1 MSDKVLTYLQGD
13 SQGARR
19 DLIAH
24 CYYDAAQGDP
34 KSGPVVFAV
43 LLDACAEQFAKTPQ
57 ELLGVVTE
65 FRKLLA
71 EGREMEAR
79 IRERVELSN
88 YGVVAEFKDETRR
101 ANDTLREIFN
111 LAKDVGIE
119 SAKKTVQELR
129 PVIVAN
135 LERIGVDLYLLK
147 DDLKE
152 NRESARR
159 MAEEAAEMRALH
171 QENQALVMRFGKE
184 SRANWITVGLLA
196 GICLSAVFTM
206 LPWWGG
212 SLSFV
217 VVIALIQ
224 WLSRQPWDFVRRW
237 IENWKASSAQS
248 KPAG

>member
-57 ELLGVVTE
+57 ELVKATADFQQVVT
-65 FRKLLA
+65 KATDL
-71 EGREMEAR
+71 
-79 IRERVELSN
+79 ERRMIERTDQN
-88 YGVVAEFKDETRR
+88 NAAVVAEFKDETRR
-101 ANDTLREIFN
+101 ANDTLREI
-111 LAKDVGIE
+111 VGLGNITIDRGKRIDQQLKPI
-119 SAKKTVQELR
+119 ATH
-129 PVIVAN
+129 

-147 DDLKE
+147 DDLKD

-159 MAEEAAEMRALH
+159 TAEAADKIQTIH
-171 QENQALVMRFGKE
+171 QENQALVKRLGKE

-206 LPWWGG
+206 LPWWGV
-212 SLSFV
+212 SFSFV

-224 WLSRQPWDFVRRW
+224 WLSRQSWDFVRRW
-237 IENWKASSAQS
+237 IENWKSSSAKS
-248 KPAG
+248 EPAG

>member
-57 ELLGVVTE
+57 ELVKATADFQQVVT
-65 FRKLLA
+65 KA
-71 EGREMEAR
+71 TDW
-79 IRERVELSN
+79 ERRMIERTDQN
-88 YGVVAEFKDETRR
+88 NAAVVAEFKDETRR
-101 ANDTLREIFN
+101 ANDTLREI
-111 LAKDVGIE
+111 VGLGNITIDRG
-119 SAKKTVQELR
+119 KKIDQQLKPIATH
-129 PVIVAN
+129 

-159 MAEEAAEMRALH
+159 TAEAADKIQTIH
-171 QENQALVMRFGKE
+171 QENQALVKRLGKE

-196 GICLSAVFTM
+196 GICLSAVFTL

-212 SLSFV
+212 SLAFV
-217 VVIALIQ
+217 AAIGLVQ
-224 WLSRQPWDFVRRW
+224 WLSRQSWDFVRRW
-237 IENWKASSAQS
+237 IENRKSSSAKS
-248 KPAG
+248 EPAG

>member
-57 ELLGVVTE
+57 ELVKATADFQQVVT
-65 FRKLLA
+65 KVTDL
-71 EGREMEAR
+71 
-79 IRERVELSN
+79 ERRMIERTDQN
-88 YGVVAEFKDETRR
+88 NAAVVAEFKDETRR
-101 ANDTLREIFN
+101 ANDALREI
-111 LAKDVGIE
+111 VGLGNITIDRGKRIDQQLKPI
-119 SAKKTVQELR
+119 ATH
-129 PVIVAN
+129 

-147 DDLKE
+147 DDLKD

-159 MAEEAAEMRALH
+159 TAEAADKIQTLH
-171 QENQALVMRFGKE
+171 QENQALVKRLGKE

-196 GICLSAVFTM
+196 GICLSAVFTL

-212 SLSFV
+212 SLAFV
-217 VVIALIQ
+217 AAIGLVQ
-224 WLSRQPWDFVRRW
+224 WLSRQSWDFVRRW
-237 IENWKASSAQS
+237 IENRKSSSAKS
-248 KPAG
+248 EPAG

>member
-57 ELLGVVTE
+57 ELVKATADFQQVVT
-65 FRKLLA
+65 KATDL
-71 EGREMEAR
+71 
-79 IRERVELSN
+79 ERRMIERTDKN
-88 YGVVAEFKDETRR
+88 NAAVVAEFKDETRR
-101 ANDTLREIFN
+101 ANDTLREI
-111 LAKDVGIE
+111 VGLGNITIDRGKRIDQQLKPI
-119 SAKKTVQELR
+119 ATH
-129 PVIVAN
+129 

-147 DDLKE
+147 DDLKD
-152 NRESARR
+152 NRESAKRTT
-159 MAEEAAEMRALH
+159 EAAEKIQAIQ
-171 QENQALVMRFGKE
+171 QENQALVKRLGKE

-196 GICLSAVFTM
+196 GICLSGVFTM

-224 WLSRQPWDFVRRW
+224 WLSRLSWDFLFRW
-237 IENWKASSAQS
+237 LAKRKKSPAQS

>member
-101 ANDTLREIFN
+101 ASDTLREIVN
-111 LAKDVGIE
+111 LGNVIIE
-119 SAKKTVQELR
+119 RAKKIDEKLK
-129 PVIVAN
+129 PVVAN

-152 NRESARR
+152 NRESTRR
-159 MAEEAAEMRALH
+159 MVEEAAEMRTIH
-171 QENQALVMRFGKE
+171 QENQALVMRLGKE
-184 SRANWITVGLLA
+184 SRANWITFGLLA

-224 WLSRQPWDFVRRW
+224 WLSRQSWAFVRRW
-237 IENWKASSAQS
+237 IGSWKSSS
-248 KPAG
+248 VKSNPTG

>member
-57 ELLGVVTE
+57 ELVRATADFQQMVT
-65 FRKLLA
+65 KATDL
-71 EGREMEAR
+71 
-79 IRERVELSN
+79 ERRMIERTDRN
-88 YGVVAEFKDETRR
+88 NAAVVAEFKDETRR
-101 ANDTLREIFN
+101 ANDTLREIVSMGN
-111 LAKDVGIE
+111 ITIDRGKRIDQQLKPIA
-119 SAKKTVQELR
+119 TH
-129 PVIVAN
+129 

-147 DDLKE
+147 DDLKD
-152 NRESARR
+152 NRESAKRT
-159 MAEEAAEMRALH
+159 AEAAEKIQTLH
-171 QENQALVMRFGKE
+171 QENQALVKRLGKE
-184 SRANWITVGLLA
+184 FRANWITVGLLA

>member
-43 LLDACAEQFAKTPQ
+43 LLDAAAEQFAKTPQ

-101 ANDTLREIFN
+101 ACDTLREIVVLGN
-111 LAKDVGIE
+111 GIIDRAKRIDEKLKPI
-119 SAKKTVQELR
+119 A
-129 PVIVAN
+129 AN

-159 MAEEAAEMRALH
+159 MVEEAGQMRTMH
-171 QENQALVMRFGKE
+171 QENQAFLRYQGKE
-184 SRANWITVGLLA
+184 ARANWTTTGFFG
-196 GICLSAVFTM
+196 GIVMTAVSFH
-206 LPWWGG
+206 LPWWEGVM
-212 SLSFV
+212 LLLAAV
-217 VVIALIQ
+217 VLIQ
-224 WLSRQPWDFVRRW
+224 WLSRLSWAFVRRW
-237 IENWKASSAQS
+237 IGSWKSSS
-248 KPAG
+248 VKSNPTG

>member
-57 ELLGVVTE
+57 ELVKATADFQQVVT
-65 FRKLLA
+65 KATDL
-71 EGREMEAR
+71 
-79 IRERVELSN
+79 ERRMIERTDQN
-88 YGVVAEFKDETRR
+88 NAAVVAEFKDETRR
-101 ANDTLREIFN
+101 ANDTLREI
-111 LAKDVGIE
+111 VGLGNITIDRGKRIDQQLKPI
-119 SAKKTVQELR
+119 ATH
-129 PVIVAN
+129 

-147 DDLKE
+147 DDLKD

-159 MAEEAAEMRALH
+159 TAEAADKIQTLH
-171 QENQALVMRFGKE
+171 QENQALVKRLGKE

-196 GICLSAVFTM
+196 GICLSAVFTL

-212 SLSFV
+212 SLAFV
-217 VVIALIQ
+217 AAIGLVQ
-224 WLSRQPWDFVRRW
+224 WLSRLSWDFLFRW
-237 IENWKASSAQS
+237 FAKRKKSPPQS

>member
-57 ELLGVVTE
+57 ELVRATADFQQMVT
-65 FRKLLA
+65 KATDL
-71 EGREMEAR
+71 
-79 IRERVELSN
+79 ERRMIERTDRN
-88 YGVVAEFKDETRR
+88 NAAVVAEFKDETRR
-101 ANDTLREIFN
+101 ANDTLREI
-111 LAKDVGIE
+111 VGLGNITIDRGKRIDQQLKPI
-119 SAKKTVQELR
+119 ATH
-129 PVIVAN
+129 
-135 LERIGVDLYLLK
+135 LERIAVDLYLLK
-147 DDLKE
+147 DDLKD

-159 MAEEAAEMRALH
+159 TAEAADKIQTLH
-171 QENQALVMRFGKE
+171 QENQALVKRLGKE

-196 GICLSAVFTM
+196 GICLSAVFTQ

-217 VVIALIQ
+217 AAIGLVQ
-224 WLSRQPWDFVRRW
+224 WLSRQSWDFVRRW

>member
-24 CYYDAAQGDP
+24 CYYEAAQGDP

-43 LLDACAEQFAKTPQ
+43 LLDAAAEQFAKTPQ

-101 ANDTLREIFN
+101 ASDTLREIVSLGN
-111 LAKDVGIE
+111 ITIDRGKRIDQQLKPI
-119 SAKKTVQELR
+119 TTH
-129 PVIVAN
+129 
-135 LERIGVDLYLLK
+135 LERIGVDLYVLK
-147 DDLKE
+147 DDLKD
-152 NRESARR
+152 NRESAKRT
-159 MAEEAAEMRALH
+159 AEAAEKIQTIH
-171 QENQALVMRFGKE
+171 QENQELVRRLGKE

-212 SLSFV
+212 SLAFV
-217 VVIALIQ
+217 LVIALIQ
-224 WLSRQPWDFVRRW
+224 WLSRQSWDFVRRW
-237 IENWKASSAQS
+237 IENRKSSSAKS
-248 KPAG
+248 EPVG

>member
-57 ELLGVVTE
+57 ELVKATADFQQVMT
-65 FRKLLA
+65 KA
-71 EGREMEAR
+71 TDW
-79 IRERVELSN
+79 ERRMIERTDQN
-88 YGVVAEFKDETRR
+88 NAAVVAEFKDETRR
-101 ANDTLREIFN
+101 ANDTLREI
-111 LAKDVGIE
+111 VGLGNITIDRGKRIDQQLKPI
-119 SAKKTVQELR
+119 ATH
-129 PVIVAN
+129 

-147 DDLKE
+147 DDLKD

-159 MAEEAAEMRALH
+159 TAEAADKIQTLH
-171 QENQALVMRFGKE
+171 QENQALVKRLGKE

-212 SLSFV
+212 SLAFV
-217 VVIALIQ
+217 AAIGLVQ
-224 WLSRQPWDFVRRW
+224 WLSRQSWDFVRRW
-237 IENWKASSAQS
+237 IENRNSSS
-248 KPAG
+248 VKSEPAG

>member
-57 ELLGVVTE
+57 ELVKATADFQQVVT
-65 FRKLLA
+65 KATDL
-71 EGREMEAR
+71 
-79 IRERVELSN
+79 ERRMIERTDQN
-88 YGVVAEFKDETRR
+88 NAAVVAEFKDETRR
-101 ANDTLREIFN
+101 ASDTLREI
-111 LAKDVGIE
+111 VGLGNITIDRGKRIDQQLKPI
-119 SAKKTVQELR
+119 ATH
-129 PVIVAN
+129 

-147 DDLKE
+147 DDLKD

-159 MAEEAAEMRALH
+159 TAEAADKIQTLH
-171 QENQALVMRFGKE
+171 QENQALVKRLGKE

-196 GICLSAVFTM
+196 GICLSAVFTL

-212 SLSFV
+212 SLAFV
-217 VVIALIQ
+217 VAIGLVQ
-224 WLSRQPWDFVRRW
+224 WLSRLSWDFLFRW
-237 IENWKASSAQS
+237 FAERKKSPAQS

>member
-57 ELLGVVTE
+57 ELVKATADFQQVVT
-65 FRKLLA
+65 KVTDL
-71 EGREMEAR
+71 
-79 IRERVELSN
+79 ERRMIERTDRN
-88 YGVVAEFKDETRR
+88 NAAVVAEFKDETRR
-101 ANDTLREIFN
+101 ANDALREIVSMGN
-111 LAKDVGIE
+111 ITIDRGKRIDQQLKPIA
-119 SAKKTVQELR
+119 TH
-129 PVIVAN
+129 

-147 DDLKE
+147 DDLKD
-152 NRESARR
+152 NRESAKRT
-159 MAEEAAEMRALH
+159 AEAAEKIQTLH
-171 QENQALVMRFGKE
+171 QENQALVKRLGKE

-196 GICLSAVFTM
+196 GICLSAVFTL

-212 SLSFV
+212 SLAFV
-217 VVIALIQ
+217 AAIGLVQ
-224 WLSRQPWDFVRRW
+224 WLSRQSWDFVRRW
-237 IENWKASSAQS
+237 IENRKSSSA
-248 KPAG
+248 KTEPAG

>member
-34 KSGPVVFAV
+34 KSGPVVFAI

-57 ELLGVVTE
+57 ELVKATADFQQVVTKATD
-65 FRKLLA
+65 F
-71 EGREMEAR
+71 
-79 IRERVELSN
+79 ERRMIERTDQN
-88 YGVVAEFKDETRR
+88 NAAVVAEFKDETRR
-101 ANDTLREIFN
+101 ANDTLREI
-111 LAKDVGIE
+111 VGLGNITIDRG
-119 SAKKTVQELR
+119 KKIDQQLKPIATH
-129 PVIVAN
+129 

-159 MAEEAAEMRALH
+159 TAEAADKIQTIH
-171 QENQALVMRFGKE
+171 QENQALVKRLGKE

-196 GICLSAVFTM
+196 GICLSAVFTL

-212 SLSFV
+212 SLAFV
-217 VVIALIQ
+217 AAIGLVQ
-224 WLSRQPWDFVRRW
+224 WLSRQSWDFVRRW
-237 IENWKASSAQS
+237 IENRKSSSAKS
-248 KPAG
+248 EPAG

>member
-34 KSGPVVFAV
+34 RSGPVVFAV

-88 YGVVAEFKDETRR
+88 YGVVAEFKDEAVRTKE
-101 ANDTLREIFN
+101 ALRDAVIQADRTKYQAEQMAKEMNPVVATVSRLAQDLPGLSDALKLNHETAQKIAEGTENIKTSQRDIHDLVKHLTKEARINWMTIGFLAGAIFAG
-111 LAKDVGIE
+111 LA
-119 SAKKTVQELR
+119 QEL
-129 PVIVAN
+129 PSWAKFI
-135 LERIGVDLYLLK
+135 
-147 DDLKE
+147 
-152 NRESARR
+152 
-159 MAEEAAEMRALH
+159 
-171 QENQALVMRFGKE
+171 LVSLG
-184 SRANWITVGLLA
+184 VGLL
-196 GICLSAVFTM
+196 
-206 LPWWGG
+206 
-212 SLSFV
+212 
-217 VVIALIQ
+217 Q
-224 WLSRQPWDFVRRW
+224 WLSRRSWNFVKNQT
-237 IENWKASSAQS
+237 EKLLSLAKN
-248 KPAG
+248 

>member
-57 ELLGVVTE
+57 ELVKATADFQQVVT
-65 FRKLLA
+65 KATDL
-71 EGREMEAR
+71 
-79 IRERVELSN
+79 ERRMIERTDQN
-88 YGVVAEFKDETRR
+88 NAAVVAEFKDETRR
-101 ANDTLREIFN
+101 ANDTLREI
-111 LAKDVGIE
+111 VGLGNITIDRGKRIDQQLKPI
-119 SAKKTVQELR
+119 ATH
-129 PVIVAN
+129 

-147 DDLKE
+147 DDLKD

-159 MAEEAAEMRALH
+159 TAEAADKIQTLH
-171 QENQALVMRFGKE
+171 QENQALVKRLGKE

-196 GICLSAVFTM
+196 GICLSAVFTL

-217 VVIALIQ
+217 AAIGLVQ
-224 WLSRQPWDFVRRW
+224 WLSRQSWDFVRRW
-237 IENWKASSAQS
+237 IENWKDSSAQS
-248 KPAG
+248 KPAE

>member
-1 MSDKVLTYLQGD
+1 MIDKVLTYLQGD

-57 ELLGVVTE
+57 ELVKATADFQQVVT
-65 FRKLLA
+65 KAATL
-71 EGREMEAR
+71 
-79 IRERVELSN
+79 ERRMIERTDQN
-88 YGVVAEFKDETRR
+88 NAAVVAEFKDETRR
-101 ANDTLREIFN
+101 ANDTLREI
-111 LAKDVGIE
+111 VGLGNITIDRGKRIDQQLKPI
-119 SAKKTVQELR
+119 ATH
-129 PVIVAN
+129 

-147 DDLKE
+147 DDLKD

-159 MAEEAAEMRALH
+159 TAEAADKIQALH
-171 QENQALVMRFGKE
+171 QENQALVKRLGKE

-196 GICLSAVFTM
+196 GICLSAVFTL

-212 SLSFV
+212 SLAFV
-217 VVIALIQ
+217 AAIGLVQ
-224 WLSRQPWDFVRRW
+224 WLSRQSWDFVRRW
-237 IENWKASSAQS
+237 IENRKSSSA
-248 KPAG
+248 KTEPAG

>member
-57 ELLGVVTE
+57 ELVKATADFQQVVT
-65 FRKLLA
+65 KA
-71 EGREMEAR
+71 TDW
-79 IRERVELSN
+79 ERRMIERTDQN
-88 YGVVAEFKDETRR
+88 NAAVVAEFKDETRR
-101 ANDTLREIFN
+101 ANDTLREI
-111 LAKDVGIE
+111 VGLGNITIDRGKRIDQQLKPI
-119 SAKKTVQELR
+119 ATH
-129 PVIVAN
+129 

-147 DDLKE
+147 DDLKD
-152 NRESARR
+152 NRESAKRT
-159 MAEEAAEMRALH
+159 AEAAEKIQTIH
-171 QENQALVMRFGKE
+171 QENQELVKRLGKE

-224 WLSRQPWDFVRRW
+224 WLSRQSWDFVRRW
-237 IENWKASSAQS
+237 IGSWKSSSMKS
-248 KPAG
+248 KPTG

>member
-88 YGVVAEFKDETRR
+88 FGVVSEFRDETRR
-101 ANDTLREIFN
+101 ASTAFRE
-111 LAKDVGIE
+111 
-119 SAKKTVQELR
+119 TVEQTNRMGEKAAR
-129 PVIVAN
+129 MAREMEPVIATVKQIA
-135 LERIGVDLYLLK
+135 RDLPPVV
-147 DDLKE
+147 DDLKQH
-152 NRESARR
+152 RELAKEI
-159 MAEEAAEMRALH
+159 AVEVGLVKTIH
-171 QENQALVMRFGKE
+171 QENQGFFKAQGKE
-184 SRANWITVGLLA
+184 ARANWITTGFLA
-196 GICLSAVFTM
+196 GILMAAMSFHM
-206 LPWWGG
+206 PWWEGVMLLVG
-212 SLSFV
+212 AIGL
-217 VVIALIQ
+217 LQ
-224 WLSRQPWDFVRRW
+224 WLSRQSWNFARRL
-237 IENWKASSAQS
+237 WK
-248 KPAG
+248 KGEPI

>member
-34 KSGPVVFAV
+34 RSGPVVFAV

-57 ELLGVVTE
+57 ELVKATTDFQQVVT
-65 FRKLLA
+65 KATDL
-71 EGREMEAR
+71 
-79 IRERVELSN
+79 ERRMIERTDRN
-88 YGVVAEFKDETRR
+88 NAAVVAEFKDETRR
-101 ANDTLREIFN
+101 ANDTLREI
-111 LAKDVGIE
+111 VGLGNITIDRGKRIDQQLKPI
-119 SAKKTVQELR
+119 ATH
-129 PVIVAN
+129 

-147 DDLKE
+147 DDLKD

-159 MAEEAAEMRALH
+159 TVEAADKIQTLH
-171 QENQALVMRFGKE
+171 QENQALVKRLGKE

-196 GICLSAVFTM
+196 GICLSAVFTL

-212 SLSFV
+212 SLAFV
-217 VVIALIQ
+217 AAISLVQ
-224 WLSRQPWDFVRRW
+224 WLSRQSWDFVRRW
-237 IENWKASSAQS
+237 IENRKSSSAKS
-248 KPAG
+248 ESAG

>member
-88 YGVVAEFKDETRR
+88 FGVVSEFKDETRR
-101 ANDTLREIFN
+101 VTDILREVTRVN
-111 LAKDVGIE
+111 LSIVDRAKRIDEKLEPTI
-119 SAKKTVQELR
+119 TR
-129 PVIVAN
+129 
-135 LERIGVDLYLLK
+135 LERIGQDLYLLK
-147 DDLKE
+147 DELKI
-152 NRESARR
+152 NRESAGC
-159 MAEEAAEMRALH
+159 MTEQAVKMQGLH
-171 QENQALVMRFGKE
+171 QDIHALMRGQSKE
-184 SRANWITVGLLA
+184 ARANWITTGFLA
-196 GICLSAVFTM
+196 GILLVAVSFH
-206 LPWWGG
+206 LPWWEG
-212 SLSFV
+212 
-217 VVIALIQ
+217 LILLVGAIGLLQ
-224 WLSRQPWDFVRRW
+224 GLSRL
-237 IENWKASSAQS
+237 NWKFSW
-248 KPAG
+248 KKTK

>member
-57 ELLGVVTE
+57 ELVKATADFQQVVT
-65 FRKLLA
+65 KVTDL
-71 EGREMEAR
+71 
-79 IRERVELSN
+79 ERRMIERTDQN
-88 YGVVAEFKDETRR
+88 NAAVVAEFKDETRR
-101 ANDTLREIFN
+101 ANDTLREI
-111 LAKDVGIE
+111 VGLGNITIDRGKRIDQQLKPI
-119 SAKKTVQELR
+119 ATH
-129 PVIVAN
+129 

-147 DDLKE
+147 DDLKD
-152 NRESARR
+152 NRESARLT
-159 MAEEAAEMRALH
+159 AEAADKIQTLH
-171 QENQALVMRFGKE
+171 QENQELVKRLGKE

-196 GICLSAVFTM
+196 GICLSAVFTL

-212 SLSFV
+212 SLAFV
-217 VVIALIQ
+217 AAIGLVQ
-224 WLSRQPWDFVRRW
+224 WLSRQSWDFVRRW
-237 IENWKASSAQS
+237 IENGKSSSAKS
-248 KPAG
+248 EPAG

>member
-13 SQGARR
+13 AQGARR

-57 ELLGVVTE
+57 ELVKATADFQQVVT
-65 FRKLLA
+65 KATDL
-71 EGREMEAR
+71 
-79 IRERVELSN
+79 ERRMIERTDQN
-88 YGVVAEFKDETRR
+88 NAAVVAEFKDETRR
-101 ANDTLREIFN
+101 ANDTLREI
-111 LAKDVGIE
+111 VGLGNITIDRGKRIDQQLKPI
-119 SAKKTVQELR
+119 ATH
-129 PVIVAN
+129 

-147 DDLKE
+147 DDLKD
-152 NRESARR
+152 NRESAKRT
-159 MAEEAAEMRALH
+159 AEAAEKIQTIH
-171 QENQALVMRFGKE
+171 QENQELVKRLGKE

-224 WLSRQPWDFVRRW
+224 WLSRQSWDFVRRW
-237 IENWKASSAQS
+237 IGSWKSSSMKS
-248 KPAG
+248 KPTG

>member
-57 ELLGVVTE
+57 ELVKATADFQQVVT
-65 FRKLLA
+65 KATDL
-71 EGREMEAR
+71 
-79 IRERVELSN
+79 ERRMIERTDRN
-88 YGVVAEFKDETRR
+88 NAAVVAEFKDETRR
-101 ANDTLREIFN
+101 ANDTLREI
-111 LAKDVGIE
+111 VGLGNITIDRGKRIDQQLKPI
-119 SAKKTVQELR
+119 ATH
-129 PVIVAN
+129 

-147 DDLKE
+147 DDLKD
-152 NRESARR
+152 NRESAKRT
-159 MAEEAAEMRALH
+159 AEAAEKIQTIH
-171 QENQALVMRFGKE
+171 QENQELVKRLGKE

-224 WLSRQPWDFVRRW
+224 WLSRQSWDFVRRW
-237 IENWKASSAQS
+237 IGSWKSSS
-248 KPAG
+248 VKSNPTG

>member
-57 ELLGVVTE
+57 ELVKATADFQQVVT
-65 FRKLLA
+65 KASDL
-71 EGREMEAR
+71 
-79 IRERVELSN
+79 ERRMIERTDRN
-88 YGVVAEFKDETRR
+88 NAAIVAEFKDETRR
-101 ANDTLREIFN
+101 ANDTLREI
-111 LAKDVGIE
+111 VGLGNITIDRGKRIDQQLKPI
-119 SAKKTVQELR
+119 ATH
-129 PVIVAN
+129 

-147 DDLKE
+147 DDLKD

-159 MAEEAAEMRALH
+159 TAEAADKLQTLH
-171 QENQALVMRFGKE
+171 QENQALVKRLGKE

-196 GICLSAVFTM
+196 GICLSAVFTL

-212 SLSFV
+212 SLAFV
-217 VVIALIQ
+217 AAIGLVQ
-224 WLSRQPWDFVRRW
+224 WLSRQSWDVVRRW
-237 IENWKASSAQS
+237 IENRKSSSAKS
-248 KPAG
+248 EPEG

>member
-57 ELLGVVTE
+57 ELVKATADFQQVVT
-65 FRKLLA
+65 KATDL
-71 EGREMEAR
+71 
-79 IRERVELSN
+79 ERRMIERTDQNNAS
-88 YGVVAEFKDETRR
+88 VVAEFKDETHR
-101 ANDTLREIFN
+101 ANDTLREI
-111 LAKDVGIE
+111 VGLGNITIDRGKRIDQQLKPI
-119 SAKKTVQELR
+119 ATH
-129 PVIVAN
+129 

-147 DDLKE
+147 DDLQD

-159 MAEEAAEMRALH
+159 TAEAADKIQTLH
-171 QENQALVMRFGKE
+171 QENQELVKRLGKE

-196 GICLSAVFTM
+196 GICLSAVFTL

-212 SLSFV
+212 SLAFV
-217 VVIALIQ
+217 AAIGLVQ
-224 WLSRQPWDFVRRW
+224 WLSRQSWNFVRRW
-237 IENWKASSAQS
+237 NENRKSSSAKS
-248 KPAG
+248 EPAG